1 MISVKNILG
10 DDIFGVWH
18 VKKIIV
24 RTDGKRFSFAPDK
37 ETFRSKEEAEVHAYN
52 RARLFLQRKLGLL
65 NADIFCARGRSWKGK
80 SVFGKAM
87 KVFQDLRRRP

>member
-10 DDIFGVWH
+10 DDIFGAWH

-24 RTDGKRFSFAPDK
+24 RTDGKRFCFAPDN
-37 ETFRSKEEAEVHAYN
+37 ETFSSKEEAELHASN
-52 RARLFLQRKLGLL
+52 RARLFLQRKLGLM
-65 NADIFCARGRSWKGK
+65 NADIFCERGRSRKGE

-87 KVFQDLRRRP
+87 RCFQDLGRRL